1 MFMAASS
8 ICVLGVAVL
17 SRRDFYGQMAGSR

>member
-1 MFMAASS
+1 MFMATSS

-17 SRRDFYGQMAGSR
+17 SRRSFYGQMAGSR